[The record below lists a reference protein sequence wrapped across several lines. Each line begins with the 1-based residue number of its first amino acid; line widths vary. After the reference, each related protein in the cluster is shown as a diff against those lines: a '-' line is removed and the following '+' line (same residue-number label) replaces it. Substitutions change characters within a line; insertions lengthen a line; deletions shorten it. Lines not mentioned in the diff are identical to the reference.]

1 MMVLAKMRGVEI
13 EAIEKK
19 NEISIIC
26 IRLVDF

>member
-19 NEISIIC
+19 KAISI
-26 IRLVDF
+26 RPSA